1 MRTHNKSRKPFFFA
15 PNKGGES
22 GGTAPQAT
30 LEERLNAAVSAR
42 DTAITERDSA
52 IGERDAAT
60 SARDT
65 AISERDA
72 AISARDAATAERD
85 SAIGERDAASSA
97 RDTATAERDTAIG
110 ERDTARANV
119 TRLEALCDLRG
130 IDRNAAVPAAQAP
143 DNSDTDLL
151 ARYQALAGR
160 DKTAF
165 FRANRAAL
173 ERAAAKGNATI

>member
-42 DTAITERDSA
+42 DTAIAERDSA

-60 SARDT
+60 
-65 AISERDA
+65 
-72 AISARDAATAERD
+72 
-85 SAIGERDAASSA
+85 SA

>member
-42 DTAITERDSA
+42 DTAI
-52 IGERDAAT
+52 
-60 SARDT
+60 
-65 AISERDA
+65 
-72 AISARDAATAERD
+72 AERD